1 MYKIL
6 SKLFEKITPKEF
18 VKLII
23 VLEVSVSLFLASV
36 VINNND
42 TVPGRGF
49 ESAKVN
55 VIQVSSTIVIFTTF
69 VFLAFAL
76 FNYSN
81 NVQDL
86 KTGFKKIF
94 KSLGSI
100 LFIGLLS
107 VSLIVSTRISPF
119 LNIATQGNFFRFQGL
134 STYLPMILC
143 CYILYRCINRKTFHI
158 IAASIILSGIFQAFM
173 AFTQIFSLF
182 KNDPSKLTEGIW
194 VNGYYGQANFF
205 SGHLMIAII
214 LASYYLST
222 KSLKFIKDKKQKLA
236 VIFLCIVTLTILITA
251 MILSYSE
258 WGWVSLA
265 ASAIIIFS
273 FELMPKKIFRL
284 FIVVFT
290 ILVSAGSLFLI
301 SHFPRYELRIEIWQR
316 IRDIF
321 VTNINNGDYRYVV
334 FGFGFDTL
342 ADVFKLFGNF
352 PTLII
357 DRAHNIIFDILIQT
371 GIAGIGFFVIVL
383 GRLGLEFKKV
393 TSNRLL
399 FFITAAFMLFLFKS
413 LVNEYSI
420 TNFFQWLILGA
431 CALKVLIIDEDDD
444 PHLGSDEKP
453 EIHVGSANS

>member
-1 MYKIL
+1 MYKII
-6 SKLFEKITPKEF
+6 SKLFAKITPKEF

-23 VLEVSVSLFLASV
+23 ILEIAVSLFLSSV

-55 VIQVSSTIVIFTTF
+55 VIQVSSTIIIFTTF

-81 NVQDL
+81 SAEDL
-86 KTGFKKIF
+86 KTGFKKLF
-94 KSLGSI
+94 KSFGSLI
-100 LFIGLLS
+100 FIGLLS
-107 VSLIVSTRISPF
+107 LSLILSTRLSPF
-119 LNIATQGNFFRFQGL
+119 VNVATQGNIFRFQGL
-134 STYLPMILC
+134 STYLPLILC

-173 AFTQIFSLF
+173 AFSQIYSLS

-194 VNGYYGQANFF
+194 INGYYGQANFF

-214 LASYYLST
+214 LAAYYLST

-236 VIFLCIVTLTILITA
+236 VIFLAIVTLTILISA

-258 WGWVSLA
+258 WGWVSLV

-273 FELMPKKIFRL
+273 FELMPKKIFRI
-284 FIVVFT
+284 FIIVFT
-290 ILVSAGSLFLI
+290 LLISIGSVFLI
-301 SHFPRYELRIEIWQR
+301 SNFPRYELRIEIWQR

-321 VTNINNGDYRYVV
+321 VSNINNHQYKYVA

-342 ADVFKLFGNF
+342 ADVFKLARNF
-352 PTLII
+352 PTLVI

-371 GIAGIGFFVIVL
+371 GIAGLGFLIVVL
-383 GRLGLEFKKV
+383 GRLGLEFKKI

-399 FFITAAFMLFLFKS
+399 FFITAAFLLWMFKS

-420 TNFFQWLILGA
+420 TNFFQWIVLGA
-431 CALKVLIIDEDDD
+431 CALKVLTIDEDDD
-444 PHLGSDEKP
+444 VEVTSSQQHQSL
-453 EIHVGSANS
+453 VG